1 MSSVNLATV
10 GAGLSRE
17 ERETIIRTSAADDTW
32 EVYTCDPV
40 MARRLQKLC
49 ELMGISLVPVGSWG
63 VRATLPRS
71 CVRLHK
77 PMAISDEERQRRADA
92 LRARLAQREQVA

>member
-1 MSSVNLATV
+1 MSSVDLSTI
-10 GAGLSRE
+10 GRGLTRE

-32 EVYTCDPV
+32 DVYTSDPV
-40 MARRLQKLC
+40 MARRLKKLC
-49 ELMGISLVPVGSWG
+49 ASLGISLVNVDAWG